1 MPQGPYCY
9 STSQHAFGV
18 VKTSS
23 AMYMAPGFNTDPV
36 SPTFLVI
43 PSNSPAYGKASDGTS
58 PGI

>member
-9 STSQHAFGV
+9 STSQHAFGT

-23 AMYMAPGFNTDPV
+23 AMYAAPGFNTDPV
-36 SPTFLVI
+36 SPSFLLI
-43 PSNSPAYGKASDGTS
+43 PSTSPIYGKASDGTS